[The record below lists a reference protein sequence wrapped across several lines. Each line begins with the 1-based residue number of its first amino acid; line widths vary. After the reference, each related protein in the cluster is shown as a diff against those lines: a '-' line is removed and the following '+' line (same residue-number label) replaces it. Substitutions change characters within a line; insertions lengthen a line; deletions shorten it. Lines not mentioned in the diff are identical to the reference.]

1 MNLTDS
7 NEELSH
13 YAHLVSH
20 DLKTPLRTISTF
32 VNWINDDNENN
43 LTDESKDHIKTLE
56 DTILDMDKLIS
67 STLQFAE
74 IRSSDGNKN
83 AQIDLY
89 EVINTLISNNF
100 LLFEKEFKIRYP
112 KNFPVIEYNE
122 VQIKQIFQN
131 LIDNSFKYRDKKKS
145 S

>member
-1 MNLTDS
+1 MVLLTGSVWVNLDITELKNLIDKNEKLIKNLTDS

-32 VNWINDDNENN
+32 VNWIKDDNENN
-43 LTDESKDHIKTLE
+43 LTDESKEHIKTLE

-74 IRSSDGNKN
+74 IRSSDGNKKC
-83 AQIDLY
+83 
-89 EVINTLISNNF
+89 SN
-100 LLFEKEFKIRYP
+100 
-112 KNFPVIEYNE
+112 
-122 VQIKQIFQN
+122 
-131 LIDNSFKYRDKKKS
+131 
-145 S
+145 

>member
-74 IRSSDGNKN
+74 IRSSDGKKN
-83 AQIDLY
+83 ARINLS
-89 EVINTLISNNF
+89 EVINTLIANNF

>member
-112 KNFPVIEYNE
+112 KNFPIIEYNE

>member
-74 IRSSDGNKN
+74 IRSSDGKKN
-83 AQIDLY
+83 ARINLS
-89 EVINTLISNNF
+89 EVINTLIANNF

-112 KNFPVIEYNE
+112 KNFPIIEYNE